1 MFRDTGRAKLP
12 SVIEYLK
19 ENFFDELD
27 EMPKIIIFALHQDIL
42 DAIQLEIQKKK
53 VNAFYFIFLFY
64 ESFFLILY

>member
-19 ENFFDELD
+19 ENFFEESE

-42 DAIQLEIQKKK
+42 DAIQLELQKRK
-53 VNAFYFIFLFY
+53 VSILFSICY
-64 ESFFLILY
+64 